1 MADYIQELENVL
13 EDNKAILQRLKGT
26 EFSSWDNQDL
36 FYRAKTILEMG
47 YPAYCIVEIDG
58 VGYNAELINYC
69 QWTTS
74 SVNVKLNNGKE
85 LTVPM
90 DSIKMVKT
98 F

>member
-1 MADYIQELENVL
+1 MQEIDDMMDKSKGVL
-13 EDNKAILQRLKGT
+13 ERLKGDK
-26 EFSSWDNQDL
+26 FSSWDNQDL

-47 YPAYCIVEIDG
+47 YPAYGIVELDG
-58 VGYNAELINYC
+58 VGYNAELINAC

>member
-1 MADYIQELENVL
+1 MQEIDGIMDKSKDVL
-13 EDNKAILQRLKGT
+13 ERLKGDK
-26 EFSSWDNQDL
+26 FNSWDNQDL

-47 YPAYCIVEIDG
+47 YPAYGIVELDG
-58 VGYNAELINYC
+58 VGYNAELINSC